1 MVTATRSSQKAGI
14 AFRLVTKHSDWQVMA
29 CTHLCKPGTNLGI
42 QFICQDKF
50 IITVCEEFY
59 VIGIYT
65 KVKFINIRLVLQVL
79 VLGTRHKPGGAWE
92 REDS

>member
-1 MVTATRSSQKAGI
+1 
-14 AFRLVTKHSDWQVMA
+14 MA

-42 QFICQDKF
+42 QFVCQDKF

-65 KVKFINIRLVLQVL
+65 KVKFINIIYLYIVICE
-79 VLGTRHKPGGAWE
+79 K
-92 REDS
+92 D